1 MYLSFLSMPHSIIIS
16 QILPT
21 SIWNKIMSL
30 QNAFINTTKQ
40 NMHTQIRTFSSTYSK
55 KLCLHIDWWHPG
67 SVGTKGFNS
76 YICVCT
82 SFSLIDNLVHR
93 LGSSSD
99 GSGPKPGPG
108 PARSPGFLESP
119 RPDIGRRA
127 QARARPEPVV
137 KSPGAQRALGIWLSF
152 KKLALLWKILSKNI
166 KSQMQIIFFST
177 FSLSLVPLFIFQVF
191 LPNA

>member
-1 MYLSFLSMPHSIIIS
+1 MNHLIFEMSFS
-16 QILPT
+16 QFSEYGNECLPT
-21 SIWNKIMSL
+21 TIVMMWSSCTRKVKIIEL
-30 QNAFINTTKQ
+30 DNWIRNAKVFI
-40 NMHTQIRTFSSTYSK
+40 MV
-55 KLCLHIDWWHPG
+55 D
-67 SVGTKGFNS
+67 
-76 YICVCT
+76 
-82 SFSLIDNLVHR
+82 
-93 LGSSSD
+93 SD

-166 KSQMQIIFFST
+166 KSQMQIIFFAI

-191 LPNA
+191 CPMHNC